1 MSIARLGGD
10 GSSIIPMKSLS
21 AFMYAP
27 LRMLPASLIADCS
40 SGPRPFDDPG
50 GRRSISSASRM
61 ATRWG
66 KTSSVRPVRSPS
78 MCISTAAT
86 GSSGSAIRWTASSSG
101 ATLSIGTLIMIVS
114 PVIVDS
120 AVAAWPAPML
130 AISRSASSSRAVND
144 RMSSIAAPLDE
155 TAYIDDQ
162 RRCSVAENRR
172 AAEQRQPVPHA
183 VELLHDDFLLAGQL
197 VHDEARAPVG
207 DLQHDDLP
215 AVIAHR
221 RHPEQT
227 PETDQRQDVVAQDQ
241 HFASLDRAHQRRLE
255 LDRLVH
261 MGHRQ
266 RVDLIADLRQQRA
279 DDRQRQRKPNGDCR
293 ADAGGRLD
301 VHRA

>member
-1 MSIARLGGD
+1 M
-10 GSSIIPMKSLS
+10 
-21 AFMYAP
+21 F
-27 LRMLPASLIADCS
+27 PASLIADCS
-40 SGPRPFDDPG
+40 RGPSSFDDPA
-50 GRRSISSASRM
+50 GRCSISSARRT
-61 ATRWG
+61 ATRCG

-78 MCISTAAT
+78 MCMRTAAT
-86 GSSGSAIRWTASSSG
+86 GSSGDAMRPTASSSG

-183 VELLHDDFLLAGQL
+183 VELLHDDLLLAGQL

-207 DLQHDDLP
+207 DLQHNDLP

-221 RHPEQT
+221 RHLEQA
-227 PETDQRQDVVAQDQ
+227 PKTDQRQDVVAQDE
-241 HFASLDRAHQRRLE
+241 HFAPLDRAHQRGLE
-255 LDRLVH
+255 LDGLIH
-261 MGHRQ
+261 MGH
-266 RVDLIADLRQQRA
+266 
-279 DDRQRQRKPNGDCR
+279 
-293 ADAGGRLD
+293 
-301 VHRA
+301 